1 MFACNGM
8 IELVQQIRDVAR
20 RALEQL
26 ERVFE
31 YDFACW
37 PLQ

>member
-20 RALEQL
+20 RASGQI
-26 ERVFE
+26 ERVIE
-31 YDFACW
+31 YVFACW